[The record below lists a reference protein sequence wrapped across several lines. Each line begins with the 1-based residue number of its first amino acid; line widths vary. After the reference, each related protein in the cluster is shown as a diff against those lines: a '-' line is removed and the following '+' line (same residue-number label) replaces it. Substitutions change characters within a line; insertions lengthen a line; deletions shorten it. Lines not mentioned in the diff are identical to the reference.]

1 MYKIFYNPFEKYA
14 AEKLVPFGILSVLI
28 GAFLAYCFNAEFD
41 GALDLHFDNS
51 VNIYQI
57 LTFLIVDIALLSF
70 SLIIFGKYINPKTR
84 IIDIYATVLVAKIP
98 AYLFTFLNINNY
110 SYNLSQKIVKS
121 FLTKNAIEI
130 DTIDYFALSI
140 QTIASMILIVWTIIL
155 LYNGFKIATNAKET
169 KDKILFAVAILI
181 AEIISKIIIKTLS

>member
-1 MYKIFYNPFEKYA
+1 M
-14 AEKLVPFGILSVLI
+14 LVGILAAII
-28 GAFLAYCFNAEFD
+28 GAFLAYNFNAKFD

-51 VNIYQI
+51 VNIYQT
-57 LTFLIVDIALLSF
+57 LTFLIVDISLLSF

-121 FLTKNAIEI
+121 FLINNTVVI
-130 DTIDYFALSI
+130 DTIDYFAITI
-140 QTIASMILIVWTIIL
+140 QTIASMILIVWTIVL

-169 KDKILFAVAILI
+169 KDKILFVVAIVI
-181 AEIISKIIIKTLS
+181 AEIISKIIIKILS

>member
-1 MYKIFYNPFEKYA
+1 MP
-14 AEKLVPFGILSVLI
+14 L
-28 GAFLAYCFNAEFD
+28 
-41 GALDLHFDNS
+41 
-51 VNIYQI
+51 
-57 LTFLIVDIALLSF
+57 
-70 SLIIFGKYINPKTR
+70 
-84 IIDIYATVLVAKIP
+84 
-98 AYLFTFLNINNY
+98 YLFTFLNINNY

-121 FLTKNAIEI
+121 FLTKNAVVI
-130 DTIDYFALSI
+130 DTVDYFALSM